1 MSYDFEF
8 DFDSFGNVIRNDV
21 DFEETEFDDAD
32 PYDMEWDDH
41 YLDDGCPIEDTDYLG
56 EDGYAL
62 DDDYEDDL
70 FYEDQLHDYERK
82 LRSRIANN
90 ETIYSSEIDMYSDL
104 FKDVFGIRPH
114 GLMGWLTE
122 YENIIDDY
130 AEARAKIEANRK

>member
-8 DFDSFGNVIRNDV
+8 DFDSFGNVIMNDV

-41 YLDDGCPIEDTDYLG
+41 YYDYADWNSDYLDDGCPI
-56 EDGYAL
+56 
-62 DDDYEDDL
+62 DDDYEDDDL

-104 FKDVFGIRPH
+104 FKDAFGFRPH

>member
-8 DFDSFGNVIRNDV
+8 DFDSFGNVIMNDV

-32 PYDMEWDDH
+32 PYDVEWDDH
-41 YLDDGCPIEDTDYLG
+41 YWDDGCPI
-56 EDGYAL
+56 
-62 DDDYEDDL
+62 DDDYEDDDRL
-70 FYEDQLHDYERK
+70 YEDQLHDYEHE

-90 ETIYSSEIDMYSDL
+90 EPIYSSEIDVYSDL

-130 AEARAKIEANRK
+130 AEIRAKIEANRK

>member
-8 DFDSFGNVIRNDV
+8 DFDSFGNVIMNDV

-41 YLDDGCPIEDTDYLG
+41 YWDDGCPI
-56 EDGYAL
+56 
-62 DDDYEDDL
+62 DDDYEDDDL
-70 FYEDQLHDYERK
+70 FYENQLYDYERK

-104 FKDVFGIRPH
+104 FKDAFGFRPH

-122 YENIIDDY
+122 YDNVVDDY
-130 AEARAKIEANRK
+130 AEIRAKIEANRK

>member
-8 DFDSFGNVIRNDV
+8 DFDSFGNVIMNDV

-41 YLDDGCPIEDTDYLG
+41 YYDYADWNSDYLDDGCPI
-56 EDGYAL
+56 
-62 DDDYEDDL
+62 DDDYEDDDL